1 MTHDFLSIS
10 GVSHFSKTF
19 EDQGDASDINEVN
32 KSANFYTFKLSYLSK
47 QNQMQSLNHY
57 CDLKKQI

>member
-1 MTHDFLSIS
+1 MEPIFLSIS

-32 KSANFYTFKLSYLSK
+32 KSANFLYFQIELNEISY
-47 QNQMQSLNHY
+47 NP
-57 CDLKKQI
+57 

>member
-1 MTHDFLSIS
+1 MKHDFLSIS

-32 KSANFYTFKLSYLSK
+32 KSANFYTYFQIELPK